1 MVRIAVIGQSGEI
14 PQGMR
19 DIAYDVGKEIALNKA
34 LLMTGGTSGVME
46 YSSKGAKEAGSL
58 VLGFLAGDSLDSA
71 NDYIDIPIT
80 TGLPFDFRSSVLI
93 HSSDAVI
100 VIGGCNGTLGELSC
114 AYLNKKPIIVLES
127 SGGLSSKIKDFAYEG
142 CYIDER
148 KNIKL
153 NFCSDAKTAV
163 DTSIRH
169 YKERT
174 NKKDSSLKITS
185 YSKKDQ
191 ADLIN

>member
-1 MVRIAVIGQSGEI
+1 MLRIGVIGQSGEI
-14 PQGMR
+14 PQAMK
-19 DIAYDVGKEIALNKA
+19 DIAYEIGKEIALKGA

-46 YSSKGAKEAGSL
+46 YSSKGAKEAGGL
-58 VLGFLAGDSLDSA
+58 VVGFLAGDSLNRA

-114 AYLNKKPIIVLES
+114 AYLNNKPIIVLEG
-127 SGGLSSKIKDFAYEG
+127 SGGLSSKIKAFAYEG

-148 KNIKL
+148 KNIKID
-153 NFCSDAKTAV
+153 FCQDAKAAVETAINRCKKGV
-163 DTSIRH
+163 RK
-169 YKERT
+169 KETISRK
-174 NKKDSSLKITS
+174 NPE
-185 YSKKDQ
+185 Q
-191 ADLIN
+191 PDLI